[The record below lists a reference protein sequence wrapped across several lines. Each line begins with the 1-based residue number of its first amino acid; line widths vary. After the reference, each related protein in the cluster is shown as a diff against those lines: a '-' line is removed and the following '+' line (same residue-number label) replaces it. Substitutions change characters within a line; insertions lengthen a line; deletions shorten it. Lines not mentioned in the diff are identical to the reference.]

1 MKRQSKGYETP
12 VQGWQEDRIA
22 TETDL
27 QEDYGLANKR
37 EVWKAQ
43 SAVRDFRRQARK
55 LNAEENEQMEGELVG
70 KLVSLGILDEG
81 AALND
86 VLDIHV
92 EDVLDRRLQT
102 IVYRRGL
109 AETMQEARQ
118 IVNHGHI
125 AVGDRVV
132 DIPGYLVTEDEET
145 EISVAG
151 GSEHVVEER

>member
-27 QEDYGLANKR
+27 KQDYGLANKR

-55 LNAEENEQMEGELVG
+55 LNAEENEEMEDELVG
-70 KLVSLGILDEG
+70 KLVDLGILEEG
-81 AALND
+81 AELND
-86 VLDIHV
+86 VLDVHV

-102 IVYRRGL
+102 AVYRRGL
-109 AETMQEARQ
+109 AETMKEARQ
-118 IVNHGHI
+118 LVSHGHI
-125 AVGDRVV
+125 QVGDRTVT
-132 DIPGYLVTEDEET
+132 IPGYLVTEDEET
-145 EISVAG
+145 EITVAD
-151 GSEHVVEER
+151 GSEHVVES